1 MKVLVVYDSRYGNT
15 EQVARAIA
23 GALGETAVR
32 VGQADA
38 AMVEDHELLIVG
50 SPTQGGRPTPAVK
63 QFIDSISE
71 GALSRTAVAAF
82 DTRVPAKGF
91 LKVLFGVIGYAAGK
105 IAAPLRAKG
114 GTLVAPP
121 EGFLVK
127 GTEGPLQDGELERAG
142 AWARTLIGKE
152 THTRA

>member
-23 GALGETAVR
+23 EALDGTAVR
-32 VGQADA
+32 VGQANA
-38 AMVEDHELLIVG
+38 ATVKDYELLIVG

-63 QFIDSISE
+63 QFVDSFPA
-71 GALSRTAVAAF
+71 GALSNVGVAAF

-127 GTEGPLQDGELERAG
+127 GTEGPLADGELERAG
-142 AWARTLIGKE
+142 AWGKKLSGIE
-152 THTRA
+152 PAPR